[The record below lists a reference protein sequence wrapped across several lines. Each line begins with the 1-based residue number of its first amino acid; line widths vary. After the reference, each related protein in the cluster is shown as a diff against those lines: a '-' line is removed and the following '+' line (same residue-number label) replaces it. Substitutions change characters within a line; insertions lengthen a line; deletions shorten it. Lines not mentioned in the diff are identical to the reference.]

1 MEGSGLPGGFRPGFF
16 DDPVAFGRISSGG
29 ISLMKKSVLSA
40 MVVLL
45 LLGAAA
51 YAAFCVAPTDAK
63 QGVVYRILY
72 LHVAS
77 AWTGLTSFF
86 ICFIANLLYVFRRQP
101 RWDWLGVSAGE
112 TGLVFTTVVLLTGPI
127 WAHPVW
133 GIWWTWDARLTSTFV
148 LWLLYVSY
156 LLLRTLVEEP
166 DRRALLS
173 ALFGIFA
180 FIDVPLVFGSIR
192 WWRTQHPQP
201 VVMGAPGWRAC
212 AVISRLSSVNWRQHE
227 KSRQR
232 FRGIY
237 GWLDRFLCLLHK
249 RGAAH
254 RGAARGR
261 RTPEKFI
268 ATGQVAWQGRRKS
281 ELCCFSSAGRIRWRP
296 SSRFC

>member
-1 MEGSGLPGGFRPGFF
+1 
-16 DDPVAFGRISSGG
+16 
-29 ISLMKKSVLSA
+29 MKKSVLSA

-45 LLGAAA
+45 LLGVAA
-51 YAAFCVAPTDAK
+51 YAAFFVAPTDAK
-63 QGVVYRILY
+63 QGVIYRILY

-86 ICFIANLLYVFRRQP
+86 ICFIANSLYVLRRQP

-180 FIDVPLVFGSIR
+180 FNDVPLVFGSIR

-201 VVMGAPGWRAC
+201 IIMGGPGSFFDPTMYRVLFFTWLAM
-212 AVISRLSSVNWRQHE
+212 LGLMTLLL
-227 KSRQR
+227 RQR
-232 FRGIY
+232 YRLEAMRGDLEIIQRE
-237 GWLDRFLCLLHK
+237 LE
-249 RGAAH
+249 AA
-254 RGAARGR
+254 
-261 RTPEKFI
+261 
-268 ATGQVAWQGRRKS
+268 
-281 ELCCFSSAGRIRWRP
+281 
-296 SSRFC
+296 

>member
-1 MEGSGLPGGFRPGFF
+1 
-16 DDPVAFGRISSGG
+16 
-29 ISLMKKSVLSA
+29 MKKSVLSA

-45 LLGAAA
+45 LLGVAA
-51 YAAFCVAPTDAK
+51 YAAFFVAPTDAK
-63 QGVVYRILY
+63 QGVIYRILF

-86 ICFIANLLYVFRRQP
+86 ICFIANLLYVLRRQP

-180 FIDVPLVFGSIR
+180 FLDVPLVFGAIR
-192 WWRTQHPQP
+192 WWRTQHPAP
-201 VVMGAPGWRAC
+201 VIMGGPGSGLEPTMRA
-212 AVISRLSSVNWRQHE
+212 VFFFSVLALHALMVFLIVERYGLE
-227 KSRQR
+227 KLRTD
-232 FRGIY
+232 
-237 GWLDRFLCLLHK
+237 LELV
-249 RGAAH
+249 
-254 RGAARGR
+254 R
-261 RTPEKFI
+261 REAE
-268 ATGQVAWQGRRKS
+268 AT
-281 ELCCFSSAGRIRWRP
+281 
-296 SSRFC
+296 